1 MSDRI
6 VQQADL
12 SRIEYHLD
20 FINSRLSSIDQDIV
34 TVDNNVKVVYSEL
47 EQLSRDF
54 ADFVNEQRF
63 ANRLGQAETKLVQIR
78 QQLEKKY
85 GHYDVVR
92 RTTTGILQADDL
104 GIIRKETINTAT
116 EEIMIETPNYWLAP
130 CLVSMAAW
138 IDNNKELSDIAL
150 KEALKRDDEKTSLFF
165 GLVCR
170 RAERK
175 KSCVKWIKRYLEN
188 QSPEDLDR
196 KTIVVLDAYAGGLL
210 GVDSEGLVSK
220 EIEGWLDYL
229 SEKPGF
235 IEKQTSQWSDAIN
248 LRRRPVD
255 SSEYVYL
262 RKFSKTWPIL
272 EDILEGANLHAEILD
287 YFTSIFDQNISNE
300 SIKKQLD
307 EILNS
312 LVTDFDDEELPLR
325 MQERFEQFVVDYSGD
340 ESKAKHSM
348 EVEKTALE
356 NNKDF
361 TQLLTD
367 AAMKPE
373 SSNSSVSTQKFA
385 IALSK
390 EWIIDAYND
399 IIAKNRMKIPNQIEI
414 NVDTFDDAS
423 IEGENE
429 DELIF
434 RFNNLVNQEKEQAL
448 SVVVLSSFDKFCLY
462 GGGAIVFLGII
473 SGFLR
478 HWIVFVL
485 LLILGIGGMFKY
497 KSRVDYINKERA
509 RIESYYE
516 EKRKN
521 GIEIIRATVAE
532 IVDFRSEFEE
542 KDSESKDV
550 LDFLEQIS
558 PEQYVRKISTTNR
571 RIKI

>member
-196 KTIVVLDAYAGGLL
+196 KTIVALDAYAGGLL